1 MGTHFVVLDDGG
13 LDVAEKMLGDAH
25 EGQRGDVA
33 VVDLED
39 ALVFPL
45 RFRKTTD
52 GDSRGQNIS
61 LTWKRGAV
69 RRTLS
74 FAARCPS

>member
-13 LDVAEKMLGDAH
+13 LDVAEEMLGHAH

-39 ALVFPL
+39 AVVFPL
-45 RFRKTTD
+45 RFRKTTG
-52 GDSRGQNIS
+52 GDSRG
-61 LTWKRGAV
+61 
-69 RRTLS
+69 
-74 FAARCPS
+74 